1 MKRKDTKEL
10 IKEFYFLNPT
20 IKLRVRELERELS
33 LSLPSVIFAVKKLVE
48 EDLLQII
55 KIGSVIF
62 YGANRSNKHYIF
74 EKKLFNLK
82 QIYTSGLI
90 EDLKFNYSN
99 STVVLFGSYMRGE
112 DIETSDIDIF
122 IEILDKKNIN
132 LEKYEKILKRK
143 IQIFKF
149 KNFVSISNKDLANNI
164 ANGIVLNG
172 FLKVIK

>member
-1 MKRKDTKEL
+1 MERKDTKQI

-20 IKLRVRELERELS
+20 IRLRVREIERELN
-33 LSLPSVIFAVKKLVE
+33 LSLPSVIFVVKKLVE
-48 EDLLQII
+48 EELLQII
-55 KIGSVIF
+55 KIGSVVF
-62 YGANRSNKHYIF
+62 YAANRSNNNYLF

-82 QIYTSGLI
+82 QIHSSGLI

-99 STVVLFGSYMRGE
+99 PTIILFGSYMKGE

-122 IEILDKKNIN
+122 IEISDKKEIN
-132 LEKYEKILKRK
+132 LQKYEKILKRK

-149 KNFVSISNKDLANNI
+149 KNFVSIINKDLANNI
-164 ANGIVLNG
+164 SNGIVLNG